1 MNSFMK
7 SARTT
12 AMLLVVGLAA
22 AYSDASAQLG
32 GGQLGVGVAQPIRIP
47 VGTITT
53 CGVTSTTTISSSVF
67 PSTTATATG
76 SISFN
81 AVAQSADGQPSSST
95 QSPVSFS
102 ATATDPTLGTITWT
116 LDPTRRATNTTI
128 TANQGGTDYPAT
140 STINIPVQATISSQV
155 GKTYRS
161 IGEVQ
166 FSNGNLRSFNPQNN
180 EPYSQIGVAS
190 FEDAAAPGIPV
201 FTIPVMTII
210 VNGTVAPTPIGNPQ
224 NPGNEA
230 PGNPNGIH

>member
-22 AYSDASAQLG
+22 ASSDASAQLG
-32 GGQLGVGVAQPIRIP
+32 EGQLGAGVAQPIRIP

-53 CGVTSTTTISSSVF
+53 CGVTSTTTINSSVF

-95 QSPVSFS
+95 QSPVTFS

-116 LDPTRRATNTTI
+116 LDPARRATNTTI
-128 TANQGGTDYPAT
+128 TANQGGTDFPAT
-140 STINIPVQATISSQV
+140 STISIPVQATISSQV

-180 EPYSQIGVAS
+180 EAYSQLGVAS

-224 NPGNEA
+224 DPNHEA
-230 PGNPNGIH
+230 PGNPNGIR

>member
-7 SARTT
+7 SVRTT

-22 AYSDASAQLG
+22 AYSNASAQLG
-32 GGQLGVGVAQPIRIP
+32 GGQLGGVAQPIRIP

-53 CGVTSTTTISSSVF
+53 CGVTSTTTISSTVF

-102 ATATDPTLGTITWT
+102 ATANDPTLGTISWT
-116 LDPTRRATNTTI
+116 LDPARRATNTTI

-140 STINIPVQATISSQV
+140 STISIPVQATISSQV

-180 EPYSQIGVAS
+180 ESYNQIGVAS

-201 FTIPVMTII
+201 FTIPVMTIV
-210 VNGTVAPTPIGNPQ
+210 VNGTVAPTPIGVPQ
-224 NPGNEA
+224 NPNGNF
-230 PGNPNGIH
+230 GNPNGN